1 MGLGKTIQAIAVSS
15 YYQEEWPVLIV
26 CPASMKI
33 SWANVSVIQVCLKN
47 DIIFSVKFTGFST
60 MDTNSISK

>member
-15 YYQEEWPVLIV
+15 YYHEEWPVLIV

-47 DIIFSVKFTGFST
+47 DIFQ
-60 MDTNSISK
+60 